1 MKTLKTTTAL
11 VAGLTA
17 LMPATI
23 PVASFA
29 QTDATAQTACIAKA
43 IADGKSDADAKKACA
58 DDAAKEG
65 DAAQAQP
72 EEAQPAPEAAP
83 APKAEADAAPS
94 QDKTKPAP
102 ESDAAQAQPEADS
115 SAKTETEATPA
126 PAPEADSSATAEPE
140 ATPAPAPK
148 ADGSAKAET
157 DAAPK
162 AEAGAQAD
170 VKADAETQAQD
181 DTAPTPEAG
190 TDADTATTDAAPMTQ
205 DNADAAA
212 KAAIEGQKPEGAKAG
227 TEAETTT
234 EAPKPENKPA
244 PKAAETEQPKADDTA
259 SGDAI
264 AKTDAEA
271 QAKPAPTSD
280 GTATTDTQT
289 EATAPGDATAE
300 GDQAATDTEAKDAPA
315 AAQVLEKALA
325 DNKQAADGAPVENEA
340 LSSSAD
346 DPGADEVTAREET
359 ITKENARSSDEDF
372 ATGVSGKATTETQ
385 TAEPAKKKERG
396 LNLLESTA
404 VAGLGALA
412 VGALLNN
419 GSKVAVNSGDRV
431 VVQNQDGSYALV
443 KDDNALLRQ
452 PGARIRTQDFAD
464 GSSRTIVT
472 KEDGSQIVTVYDGQR
487 RMLKRTLI
495 QPNGE
500 RYLLIDDATGT
511 QPVDVSNLP
520 KAAPTVSVSSS
531 DEAALRKAL
540 DRQARVDRT
549 FTLAQVRDIRQVRDL
564 APAVAVDNI
573 TFPTGSAA
581 IQPDQARTLAA
592 LGQTLQARIADNPR
606 EIFLIEGHT
615 DAVGSAASNL
625 ALSDRRAESVA
636 LALSEYFGV
645 PSENLVVQGYGEQ
658 DLKVQTDGPSEANR
672 RAAVRRITDLLR
684 VAQN

>member
-72 EEAQPAPEAAP
+72 EEAQPAPEADP

-102 ESDAAQAQPEADS
+102 EADA
-115 SAKTETEATPA
+115 A

-162 AEAGAQAD
+162 AQAGAQAD

-181 DTAPTPEAG
+181 DTAPTPEAEAR
-190 TDADTATTDAAPMTQ
+190 TNADTATTDAAPMTQ

-212 KAAIEGQKPEGAKAG
+212 KAAIEGQKPEGTKAG

-259 SGDAI
+259 SGDAT

-280 GTATTDTQT
+280 GTATTDAQT
-289 EATAPGDATAE
+289 EATASGDATAE

-372 ATGVSGKATTETQ
+372 ATGVSGKSTTETQ

-581 IQPDQARTLAA
+581 IQPDQARALAA